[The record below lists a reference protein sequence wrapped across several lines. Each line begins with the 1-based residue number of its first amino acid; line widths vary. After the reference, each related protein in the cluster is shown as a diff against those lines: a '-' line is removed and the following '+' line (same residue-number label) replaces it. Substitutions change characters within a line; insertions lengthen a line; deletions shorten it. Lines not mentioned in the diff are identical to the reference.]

1 MFKLRSSFLALSMS
15 LLLAGSLWAQ
25 VQDIQDRGGRYAPPR
40 PDGAD
45 RTYHGSAGA
54 AYSEAGG
61 TIHIP
66 ENSGNPTPLVINTQ
80 NVAWDGSGSVGIPF
94 SLNMRARVMLV
105 VYRTDSNA
113 TGATGPYGA
122 WVRLVAQDMYV
133 GSTPLAP
140 FEAGSNTLT
149 WDGNDWEGNHAGA
162 GSYEFDL
169 IGFNDLDSGT
179 IINVGGSGN
188 AWGPNIVDTKVE
200 PAEYWSPFQ
209 ETPPTPYSR
218 SVIGTDF
225 IANPGAVEVW
235 DVTAFGPEEERN
247 LSGHLPDDMDATV
260 HWTSRRRENEALGVT
275 GGVIKLTRNDNS
287 KTMDVNES
295 FGDNGLSASRGGS
308 IYHIRPNRDL
318 LYAAFQNGDLLQAVI
333 EKYDKSS
340 GERVGEIDLFEYFNN
355 TAVDDDGN
363 EQTQVHGPTVMDVH
377 DGGIWVTSHNSVNTV
392 HLDLDGNVR
401 WVNRLGDSIRDWIS
415 IEDAAELGL
424 VPNLPATVG
433 FGADDNGKMAYST
446 ETHNHIGYQLAM
458 FGRDG
463 TGLAN
468 VEFSPETGPFNR
480 GNNSKHIDLVND
492 GGKYDGLYICAG
504 NADTRPYPSA
514 YPEMNMGVFVPY
526 DLASGVL
533 GGDATAVEDLGP
545 AGTPDSYSL
554 GDAYPNPFNPETSI
568 EFSVPATGHVEM
580 VVYNAA
586 GQQVASLVDEELS
599 AGSYRTTWDALD
611 RSGERVASG
620 VYFYRM
626 QAGDFADTRA
636 MTLLK

>member
-1 MFKLRSSFLALSMS
+1 MSKLSFSFLALSLS
-15 LLLAGSLWAQ
+15 LLLVGTQWAEA
-25 VQDIQDRGGRYAPPR
+25 QDIQNRGGRYAPDR
-40 PDGAD
+40 PDGAE
-45 RTYHGSAGA
+45 RTFPGSAGA
-54 AYSEAGG
+54 AYTEGGG

-66 ENSGNPTPLVINTQ
+66 DNSGNPTPLVITTQ
-80 NVAWDGSGSVGIPF
+80 DVPWDGEGSVSIPF
-94 SLNMRARVMLV
+94 SLNMRARVMLA
-105 VYRTDSNA
+105 VYRKGSND

-122 WVRLVAQDMYV
+122 WLRLVPQDLYV
-133 GSTPLAP
+133 GGTPLAP
-140 FEAGSNTLT
+140 FEAGNNTIT
-149 WDGNDWEGNHAGA
+149 WDGNDWDGNHAGH
-162 GSYEFDL
+162 GTYEFDL

-188 AWGPNIVDTKVE
+188 AWGPNIVDTNVE

-225 IANPGAVEVW
+225 IANSAAIEVW
-235 DVTAFGPEEERN
+235 NVTAFGPEEERN
-247 LSGHLPDDMDATV
+247 LSGHVPDDMDPTV
-260 HWTSRRRENEALGVT
+260 HWTSRRRENEALGVQ

-295 FGDNGLSASRGGS
+295 FGDNGISVSRGGS

-318 LYAAFQNGDLLQAVI
+318 LYAAFQNGDLLQAVV
-333 EKYDKSS
+333 EKYDKTS
-340 GERVGEIDLFEYFNN
+340 GDRVGEIDLFEYFNN
-355 TAVDDDGN
+355 TSVDDEGN
-363 EQTQVHGPTVMDVH
+363 EQTEVHGPNVMDVH
-377 DGGIWVTSHNSVNTV
+377 DNGIWVTTHNSVNTV

-415 IEDAAELGL
+415 NEDAAELGL
-424 VPNLPATVG
+424 VANRPGTVG
-433 FGADDNGKMAYST
+433 FGADDNGKMSYST
-446 ETHNHIGYQLAM
+446 ETHNGLGYQLAT

-468 VEFSPETGPFNR
+468 VEFSSETGPFNR

-514 YPEMNMGVFVPY
+514 YPEMNIGVFVPY
-526 DLASGVL
+526 DLASGSIL
-533 GGDATAVEDLGP
+533 PGTAVEELGP

-586 GQQVASLVDEELS
+586 GQQVASLVDRKLS

-611 RSGERVASG
+611 ASGERVASG